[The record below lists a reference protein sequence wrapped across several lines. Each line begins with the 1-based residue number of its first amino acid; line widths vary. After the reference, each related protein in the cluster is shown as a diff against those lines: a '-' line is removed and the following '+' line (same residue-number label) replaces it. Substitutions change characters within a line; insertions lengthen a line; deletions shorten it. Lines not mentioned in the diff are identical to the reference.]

1 MRIIVTAH
9 AALMM
14 NERNIAPEWIER
26 TLGAPDSQEPDPIRE
41 GVIRAFRAIPERDNR
56 VLRVA
61 YARNGDTYRI
71 VTVFLDRGRRR

>member
-1 MRIIVTAH
+1 MRIILTAH

-14 NERNIAPEWIER
+14 TERDISPEWIER
-26 TLGAPDSQEPDPIRE
+26 TLASPDSQEPDPLRE
-41 GVIRAFRAIPERDNR
+41 GVIRAFRRIPERDNR

-71 VTVFLDRGRRR
+71 IATFLDRGRSR